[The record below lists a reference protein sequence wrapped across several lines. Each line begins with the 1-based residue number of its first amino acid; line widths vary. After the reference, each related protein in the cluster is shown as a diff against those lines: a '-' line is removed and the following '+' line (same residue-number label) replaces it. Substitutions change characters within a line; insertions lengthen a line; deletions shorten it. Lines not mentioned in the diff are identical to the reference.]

1 MVEFLELLHTW
12 QRAEVLVRKHPELG
26 AVKDVKEVLEALV
39 ARGLVQRRSASNE
52 TWPWRDW
59 TPEAAFFHFGT
70 RMANYSDSP
79 LDWDAEL
86 RTKAQ
91 RYPPPLPTKTM
102 PGMRIDLPEAT
113 INGSLGDAL
122 TSRRTW
128 RRFSSRPLPLTDL
141 ATLLRI
147 TWGVQR
153 WGVVKG
159 QGRIALKTS
168 PSGGARHSLE
178 AYVVARNVAGLA
190 PGMYHYDAATHELV
204 RLGEGVPQERL
215 CHVLASQ
222 RWFLGAGA
230 LVVMSAVFARAM
242 WRYPSSRVYRSI
254 LAEAGHLGQTFCLV
268 ATSLGLA
275 PFCTMAF
282 RDRDLEDLIG
292 VDGISESAMYVVGV
306 GTRPRGRVAHPG
318 KICPKTAG
326 RAEAHD

>member
-1 MVEFLELLHTW
+1 
-12 QRAEVLVRKHPELG
+12 
-26 AVKDVKEVLEALV
+26 
-39 ARGLVQRRSASNE
+39 
-52 TWPWRDW
+52 
-59 TPEAAFFHFGT
+59 
-70 RMANYSDSP
+70 MANYSDSP

-86 RTKAQ
+86 RSKAQ
-91 RYPPPLPTKTM
+91 RYPQPLPTKTM

-128 RRFSSRPLPLTDL
+128 RRFSSRPVPLTDL
-141 ATLLRI
+141 ATLLRV

-178 AYVVARNVAGLA
+178 AYVVARNVAGLP

-204 RLGEGVPQERL
+204 HLGEGIPQERL

-230 LVVMSAVFARAM
+230 FVVMSAVFERAM
-242 WRYPSSRVYRSI
+242 WRYPSSRVYRAI
-254 LAEAGHLGQTFCLV
+254 LAEARPSRSDVLSGGHV
-268 ATSLGLA
+268 ARPGALLHHGVPRSRSRRPDRRRRHQRVRDVCGRRGHAAARPHRA
-275 PFCTMAF
+275 P
-282 RDRDLEDLIG
+282 RKIPPKDRG
-292 VDGISESAMYVVGV
+292 PS
-306 GTRPRGRVAHPG
+306 
-318 KICPKTAG
+318 
-326 RAEAHD
+326 